1 MTDSGTLVLGVG
13 NLLWADE
20 GVGPRLVE
28 ALQSLPDRPA
38 VDLVDGG
45 TQGLYLLPRVT
56 ASTRLLLLDAVDL
69 GRPPGSVVVLEGRD
83 IDSRCS
89 ARPLSLHELNV
100 RDLLAAAALLDW
112 APEAVALVGIQIA
125 DSESWGG
132 GLTPAVAAAIPEA
145 VERILEILR
154 QWQGTAS

>member
-1 MTDSGTLVLGVG
+1 MTGGGTLVLGVG

-28 ALQSLPDRPA
+28 ALRRRPDLPD
-38 VDLVDGG
+38 VELVDGG
-45 TQGLYLLPRVT
+45 TQGLYLLPLVT
-56 ASTRLLLLDAVDL
+56 AATRLLLLDAVDL
-69 GRPPGSVVVLEGRD
+69 GRPPGTVVVLEGPD

-100 RDLLAAAALLDW
+100 RDLLAAAALVDW
-112 APEAVALVGIQIA
+112 TPKAVALVGIQIS
-125 DSESWGG
+125 DSETWGS

-145 VERILEILR
+145 IARIHDILDR
-154 QWQGTAS
+154 WDRHH